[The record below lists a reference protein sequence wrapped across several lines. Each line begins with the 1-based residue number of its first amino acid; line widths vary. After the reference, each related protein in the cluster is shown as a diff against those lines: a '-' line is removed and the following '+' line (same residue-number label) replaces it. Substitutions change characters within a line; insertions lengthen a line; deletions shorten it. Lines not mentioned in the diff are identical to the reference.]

1 MGIKSLIVAAVI
13 AVGAIS
19 TASATPVTG
28 GIATGQTFNAQWRG
42 TVAGPYANYT
52 GIEFSKTGGSY
63 SGTTGDM
70 TVTGASGDLLAFCG
84 FNGTIAYIVNDLP
97 GSPFTAIP
105 DFYLVTETVGFTT
118 LHFDL
123 QSIASDNAGPNGF
136 LSASSFAL
144 KGTGSFYITDQG
156 GNMIKGPTN
165 ATWHLNGSVDGQIFS
180 WSSTTTAAVPEPAS
194 IALLGAGLAGLG
206 LRRKKRAS

>member
-1 MGIKSLIVAAVI
+1 MGIKSLIAAAVI

-42 TVAGPYANYT
+42 TPTGPYTSYT

-70 TVTGASGDLLAFCG
+70 TVTGASGDLIAFGG
-84 FNGTIAYIVNDLP
+84 FNGTIAYIVDDLP
-97 GSPFTAIP
+97 GSVFTAIP
-105 DFYLVTETVGFTT
+105 DFYKVTETVGNTT

-123 QSIASDNAGPNGF
+123 ESIASDNAGANGF
-136 LSASSFAL
+136 LSATSFAL
-144 KGTGSFYITDQG
+144 KGTGSFYITDEN
-156 GNMIKGPTN
+156 GNVTKGPTN
-165 ATWHLNGSVDGQIFS
+165 ASWHLNGSIDGQIFS
-180 WSSTTTAAVPEPAS
+180 WSSTSTAAVPEPAS

-206 LRRKKRAS
+206 MRRKKRAA